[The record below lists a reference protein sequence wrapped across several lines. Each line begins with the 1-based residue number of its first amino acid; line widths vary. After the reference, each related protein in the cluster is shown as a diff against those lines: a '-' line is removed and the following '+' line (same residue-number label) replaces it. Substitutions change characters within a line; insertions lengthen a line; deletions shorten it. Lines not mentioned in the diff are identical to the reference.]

1 MRVKVLKIFRDKKTK
16 ILHKPNE
23 IIEVS
28 KGRYEEINSTAHGT
42 FLEEIKET
50 KTVKEVKKPTKKA
63 GD

>member
-1 MRVKVLKIFRDKKTK
+1 MRVKVLNVFRDKKTK

-28 KGRYEEINSTAHGT
+28 KGRYEEINSTAYGT
-42 FLEEIKET
+42 FLEEIKEA
-50 KTVKEVKKPTKKA
+50 KIAKEVKKPTKKA